1 MLTPA
6 DPARSLFVRLLVG
19 GLRVLVGLLAVLL
32 RRRRVRLRL
41 VMLPLLM
48 VMRRL
53 QVVVRGRR
61 VVRRRLV
68 MALVGRMLRRRGHIK
83 PTFPCLAGR
92 PLRHGR
98 NSKPSGQE

>member
-32 RRRRVRLRL
+32 RGRR
-41 VMLPLLM
+41 
-48 VMRRL
+48 MRRL
-53 QVVVRGRR
+53 QMVVRSGR